1 MENKSNNRMLNI
13 AYAIEVLC
21 GRLNGSSVEVEK
33 NKNSYSNSTYTKKIG
48 NRSRIS
54 SQCQK
59 WNQKVF
65 MEQVCGYEQNV
76 KIKDG
81 KQVKLMP
88 HPHKYATD
96 DIFGFMMAE
105 KLSIDEEVF
114 NTLSDEEKQMYKKNK
129 KKYEANITKKRKSRW
144 QMNSLINVSNRKI
157 EWEWNVCGTEG
168 DSMPYQVEVYSGV
181 HANIS
186 NLNIN
191 KIGEFNISDI
201 ASEHRDYTIKEAENF
216 GVTSLSKEEK
226 FNRIEAVLRSL
237 EYLSIEGNKTNHLT
251 DTKPKLIILGEYSW
265 GNNVFQGLIKENGI
279 DVEML
284 KESIEQNEEFRISD
298 IWIGINKFHDENF
311 NTVKN
316 EGNEIENIKD
326 YLSKALGEYDFIKVV
341 NVHEAFNG
349 YLEYLKET
357 L

>member
-1 MENKSNNRMLNI
+1 MQKKCNNRLLNI

-21 GRLNGSSVEVEK
+21 GRLNGSSIEVEK
-33 NKNSYSNSTYTKKIG
+33 NRNSYKNSTYTKKIG

-59 WNQKVF
+59 WNQKLF
-65 MEQVCGYEQNV
+65 MEQLHGYEQNI

-88 HPHKYATD
+88 NPYKYATD

-114 NTLSDEEKQMYKKNK
+114 NELTDEEKEMYKKNRN
-129 KKYEANITKKRKSRW
+129 KYETNITKKRKSRW

-201 ASEHRDYTIKEAENF
+201 ASEHRDYTTIEAQKI

-226 FNRIEAVLRSL
+226 FNRIKALLRSL
-237 EYLSIEGNKTNHLT
+237 EYLNIEGNKTNHLT
-251 DTKPKLIILGEYSW
+251 DTKPKLVILGEYSW

-284 KESIEQNEEFRISD
+284 KEAIDQNEEFRISD
-298 IWIGINKFHDENF
+298 IWIGLNKFHDENF

-326 YLSKALGEYDFIKVV
+326 YLREELKEYDFIKIV
-341 NVHEAFNG
+341 NVHKAFNE